1 MTEDF
6 LAAGRAA
13 LTRGAWSAARGQ
25 FELALETTKTPEALE
40 GLSWATWWLEDVP
53 ACLEAREQAYRLY
66 RKADDARAAA
76 RMALWLGDDH
86 NEFHGAG
93 AVAEGWFNRA
103 ARLLEEVGSCPEL
116 GWLRVFEA
124 HAALGRHDTA
134 RARELAVQAQ
144 DLGRR
149 HRAVDLEMFSLAT
162 KGLALVEEGAV
173 EQGMRCLDEAT
184 AAALAGE
191 YENLAPAAW
200 TCCRLI
206 SACEEIRD
214 YERGA
219 QWCLRVQ
226 EFSRRMGA
234 RFVTGVCRAHYAAIL
249 GWHGDW
255 VGAER
260 ELIEA
265 HEDLTVKRPYWRAE
279 AVVRLGELRRRQGQ
293 VGQAEALFNEVSWHP
308 LAKRGLAELSL
319 DRGDPAAARD
329 VLERMLRRIPAGSV
343 SRAWPLEL
351 LVRADAA
358 LGDHEAAAVHL
369 VEFCSIA
376 DVLRTRPFRAAAR
389 FAQGIC
395 AAGRGEYEEACSCL
409 EEAVDLY
416 EGLAPFEAA
425 HARLELAR
433 SLVALGRTEAAR
445 REARTAMTA
454 IPMPRPDEVEVLVA
468 LGLVGPPVLSARQL
482 DVLRLIADGLG
493 DREIAGQLVISE
505 HTVHRHVANI
515 FARLD
520 CSTRAAAVSRAA
532 GLGLL

>member
-25 FELALETTKTPEALE
+25 FERALETATTPEALE

-53 ACLEAREQAYRLY
+53 ACLEARERAYRLY

-86 NEFHGAG
+86 NEFRGAG

-103 ARLLEEVGSCPEL
+103 ARLLEELEPCPEL

-124 HAALGRHDTA
+124 HAALGRHDTG

-144 DLGRR
+144 ELGRR

-162 KGLALVEEGAV
+162 EGLALVEEGAV

-219 QWCLRVQ
+219 QWCRQVQ
-226 EFSRRMGA
+226 EFSRRMEA

-255 VGAER
+255 IEAER
-260 ELIEA
+260 ELTKA
-265 HEDLTVKRPYWRAE
+265 HEDLTLKRPYWRAE

-293 VGQAEALFNEVSWHP
+293 VGQAEALFNEVPSHP

-319 DRGDPAAARD
+319 DRGDAAAARD

-351 LVRADAA
+351 LVRADVA
-358 LGDHEAAAVHL
+358 LGETAELHL
-369 VEFCSIA
+369 AEFCAIA
-376 DVLRTRPFRAAAR
+376 DLLRTRPFRAAAR
-389 FAQGIC
+389 FAEGIC
-395 AAGRGEYEEACSCL
+395 AAARGEHEEACACL

-425 HARLELAR
+425 HARLEFAR
-433 SLVALGRTEAAR
+433 SLLALGRTDAAR
-445 REARTAMTA
+445 REARTALPS
-454 IPMPRPDEVEVLVA
+454 IPVPRQDQVELLVA
-468 LGLVGPPVLSARQL
+468 LGLVGPPVLSARQV

-515 FARLD
+515 FTRLD